1 MFISKTSEYALRIL
15 TYMALNNSSQLSAQR
30 LFEELSIPKRY
41 LMRLLTDLSKSGFI
55 KSSRGRNGG
64 YVFARPLDTIYFSE
78 IIDSV
83 EGLLGFEACVLGNA
97 VCPVDK
103 PCPMHQIWDK
113 PKTSF
118 LETIRTTTLADLNNS
133 DNTGLPKF

>member
-15 TYMALNNSSQLSAQR
+15 TYMALSNETLFSAKN
-30 LFEELSIPKRY
+30 LYEELTIPKRY

-55 KSSRGRNGG
+55 EATRGRMGG
-64 YVFARPLDTIYFSE
+64 YVFAKPLDTIYLSE

-83 EGLLGFEACVLGNA
+83 EGLESFEGCVLGNT

-103 PCPMHQIWDK
+103 PCAMHQIWEK
-113 PKTSF
+113 PKQAF
-118 LETIRTTTLADLNNS
+118 LETIKKTTLADLKN
-133 DNTGLPKF
+133 DKVIPL

>member
-15 TYMALNNSSQLSAQR
+15 TYMALNNEKKFSAQG
-30 LFEELSIPKRY
+30 LYVELNIPKRY

-55 KSSRGRNGG
+55 AATRGRSGG
-64 YVFARPLDTIYFSE
+64 YIFARPIDTIYFSE

-83 EGLLGFEACVLGNA
+83 EGIQSFEGCVLGSA

-103 PCPMHQIWDK
+103 PCAMHHIWEK
-113 PKTSF
+113 PKQAF
-118 LETIRTTTLADLNNS
+118 LEAIKTSTLADLLS
-133 DNTGLPKF
+133 

>member
-15 TYMALNNSSQLSAQR
+15 TYMALNDETQFSAQN
-30 LFEELSIPKRY
+30 LYEELNIPKRY

-55 KSSRGRNGG
+55 AATRGRSGG
-64 YVFARPLDTIYFSE
+64 YVFARPINTIYFSE

-83 EGLLGFEACVLGNA
+83 ENLQSFDGCVLGNT

-103 PCPMHQIWDK
+103 PCAMHQIWEE
-113 PKTSF
+113 PKQAF
-118 LETIRTTTLADLNNS
+118 LNTIKTTTLADLI
-133 DNTGLPKF
+133 K

>member
-15 TYMALNNSSQLSAQR
+15 THMALNSETQFSAQN
-30 LFEELSIPKRY
+30 LYMELNIPKRY

-55 KSSRGRNGG
+55 EATRGRNGG
-64 YVFARPLDTIYFSE
+64 YVFARPLETIYFSE

-83 EGLLGFEACVLGNA
+83 EDIQSFEGCVLGNA

-103 PCPMHQIWDK
+103 PCAMHQIWEK
-113 PKTSF
+113 PKQAF
-118 LETIRTTTLADLNNS
+118 LETIKTTTLADL
-133 DNTGLPKF
+133 LL

>member
-15 TYMALNNSSQLSAQR
+15 TYMALNSEKQFSAQS
-30 LFEELSIPKRY
+30 LFNELDIPKRY

-55 KSSRGRNGG
+55 AATRGRSGG
-64 YVFARPLDTIYFSE
+64 YVFAKPLDTVYFSE

-83 EGLLGFEACVLGNA
+83 EGLQSFEGCVLGNT

-103 PCPMHQIWDK
+103 PCAMHQIWEK
-113 PKTSF
+113 PKQAF
-118 LETIRTTTLADLNNS
+118 LETIKKTTLADLKN
-133 DNTGLPKF
+133 DKVIPL

>member
-15 TYMALNNSSQLSAQR
+15 TYMALNNETQFSAQN
-30 LFEELSIPKRY
+30 LFNELDIPKRY

-55 KSSRGRNGG
+55 KATRGRSGG
-64 YVFARPLDTIYFSE
+64 YIFARPINTIYFSE

-83 EGLLGFEACVLGNA
+83 EGLLSFEGCVLGKT

-103 PCPMHQIWDK
+103 PCAMHKIWEK
-113 PKTSF
+113 PKQAF
-118 LETIRTTTLADLNNS
+118 LETVRKTTLADLKNENAIP
-133 DNTGLPKF
+133 L

>member
-15 TYMALNNSSQLSAQR
+15 TYMALNNETQYSAQS
-30 LFEELSIPKRY
+30 LFEELEIPKRY

-55 KSSRGRNGG
+55 NAARGRSGG
-64 YVFARPLDTIYFSE
+64 YVFARPIDTIYFSE

-83 EGLLGFEACVLGNA
+83 EDIQSFEGCVLGNA

-103 PCPMHQIWDK
+103 PCAMHQIWEK
-113 PKTSF
+113 PKQAF
-118 LETIRTTTLADLNNS
+118 LETIKTTTLADL
-133 DNTGLPKF
+133 LL